1 MSHLPIFAL
10 LMAAVAPSASPLG
23 LDELPPQNLAKNS
36 CALFLWDR
44 ASQQRVV
51 MATAAPAQILVVRR
65 GKPVVLEQSAA
76 SGTTV
81 LGFAP
86 HATYGDG
93 AAQIALDIT
102 VVAAEGGGGVVRDG
116 AITVT
121 AGDGSS
127 IVAPVAGIIGCN

>member
-1 MSHLPIFAL
+1 VSQLPLLAL
-10 LMAAVAPSASPLG
+10 LLATAAPLASPLG
-23 LDELPPQNLAKNS
+23 LDELPPQTLAKNT

-51 MATAAPAQILVVRR
+51 MATAAPAQIMVMRR
-65 GKPVVLEQSAA
+65 GKPVVLAQSGA
-76 SGTTV
+76 SGTAV

-86 HATYGDG
+86 NAIYGEG
-93 AAQIALDIT
+93 AAQIAVDII

-121 AGDGSS
+121 GGDGSS
-127 IVAPVAGIIGCN
+127 IVAPVAGIIGCS

>member
-1 MSHLPIFAL
+1 MSHLPFFAL
-10 LMAAVAPSASPLG
+10 LLAAVAPSASPLG
-23 LDELPPQNLAKNS
+23 LDELPPQNLARNS

-51 MATAAPAQILVVRR
+51 MVTAAPAQIMVIRR
-65 GKPVVLEQSAA
+65 GKPVVLAQSAT
-76 SGTTV
+76 SGTAV

-86 HATYGDG
+86 HTTYGDG
-93 AAQIALDIT
+93 TAQIALDIT

-127 IVAPVAGIIGCN
+127 IVAPVAGIIGCS

>member
-1 MSHLPIFAL
+1 MSHLPLLAL
-10 LMAAVAPSASPLG
+10 LLAAAAPLASPLG
-23 LDELPPQNLAKNS
+23 LDELPPQTLARNS

-51 MATAAPAQILVVRR
+51 MATAAPAQIMVMRR
-65 GKPVVLEQSAA
+65 GKPVVLPQSGA
-76 SGTTV
+76 SGTAV

-102 VVAAEGGGGVVRDG
+102 VFAAEGGGGVVRDG

-127 IVAPVAGIIGCN
+127 IVAPVAGIIGCS

>member
-1 MSHLPIFAL
+1 MSHLPLFAL
-10 LMAAVAPSASPLG
+10 LLAVVVPSASPLG
-23 LDELPPQNLAKNS
+23 LDELPPQNLARNS

-51 MATAAPAQILVVRR
+51 MATAAPAQILVMRR
-65 GKPVVLEQSAA
+65 GKPVVLAQSAA
-76 SGTTV
+76 SGTAV

-102 VVAAEGGGGVVRDG
+102 IVAAEGGGGVVRDG

-127 IVAPVAGIIGCN
+127 IVAPVAGIIGCS

>member
-1 MSHLPIFAL
+1 MSHVPLFAL
-10 LMAAVAPSASPLG
+10 LLAAMAPAATPPG
-23 LDELPPQNLAKNS
+23 LDELPPQTLPKGS

-44 ASQQRVV
+44 ANQQRVV
-51 MATAAPAQILVVRR
+51 MATAAPAQILVKRG
-65 GKPVVLEQSAA
+65 GKPALLAL
-76 SGTTV
+76 SGSTGTAV
-81 LGFAP
+81 LGFTP

-102 VVAAEGGGGVVRDG
+102 IVPAEGGGGVVRDG

-121 AGDGSS
+121 TGDGSS

>member
-1 MSHLPIFAL
+1 MSHLPLFAL
-10 LMAAVAPSASPLG
+10 LLAALAPSASPLG
-23 LDELPPQNLAKNS
+23 LDELPPQTLAKNS

-44 ASQQRVV
+44 ASQQRVL
-51 MATAAPAQILVVRR
+51 MATAAPAQIMVMRR
-65 GKPVVLEQSAA
+65 GKPVVLARAQS
-76 SGTTV
+76 SGTAV

-93 AAQIALDIT
+93 TAQIALDIT

-127 IVAPVAGIIGCN
+127 IIAPVAGIIGCA

>member
-1 MSHLPIFAL
+1 MSHLPLLAL
-10 LMAAVAPSASPLG
+10 LLAAATPLG
-23 LDELPPQNLAKNS
+23 LDELPPQNLAKGS

-51 MATAAPAQILVVRR
+51 MATAAPAQIMVMRR
-65 GKPVVLEQSAA
+65 GKPVLLARAES
-76 SGTTV
+76 SGTAV

-93 AAQIALDIT
+93 AARIALDIT
-102 VVAAEGGGGVVRDG
+102 VDPAEGGGGVVHDG

-127 IVAPVAGIIGCN
+127 IVAPVAGIIGCA